1 MKRFNKFKYK
11 KKEKNQQ
18 KTSNRNKS
26 YKNIFNTNNDINY
39 NFSKF

>member
-11 KKEKNQQ
+11 IKKKNQQ
-18 KTSNRNKS
+18 KASNRNKS